1 MIKLI
6 SWNVRKV
13 GEKIAARQAEALCSR
28 EPDIVALQDVNIHSI
43 ALYEKEFAQCG
54 LTYSDHTFQETTEHT
69 PSGVFIASRFDL
81 HRLPATQSALLW
93 PEGPRTPDEDILLKH
108 WTRRTLFVT
117 VNCPGGDF
125 DLYNVYITP
134 FNHKERISTLPQK
147 LYPWIK
153 FDLLSGI
160 YQTLSAPIVSQTILT
175 GKPRILCGDFNTPRE
190 EMPDGTIITWGYSG
204 RNGKYFLKPAGQYQH
219 EMEHNIL
226 YGLGEQC
233 NMPDAYRRFHGY
245 DACKADEAWS
255 WQTHNGKKYRFDHI
269 FASETLHVRNIC
281 YLHEIGQRKLSD
293 HTPIEVVFVIENA
306 TKSAFFANY
315 ANLATSRPNTNPKK
329 ELCHRLSTG
338 NYVNS

>member
-13 GEKIAARQAEALCSR
+13 GPKIAARQVEALCNQ

-43 ALYEKEFAQCG
+43 ALYEKEFAEFG
-54 LTYSDHTFQETTEHT
+54 LIHSDHTFQETTEHT

-81 HRLPATQSALLW
+81 HRLPETQPALLW
-93 PEGPRTPDEDILLKH
+93 PAGAKTPDEDIILKH

-117 VNCPGGDF
+117 AKSLDGEF

-134 FNHKERISTLPQK
+134 FNHKERTSTLPQR

-153 FDLLSGI
+153 LDLLSGI
-160 YQTLSAPIVSQTILT
+160 YSTLSTPSDRARL
-175 GKPRILCGDFNTPRE
+175 LCGDFNTPRE

-204 RNGKYFLKPAGQYQH
+204 RNGKYFLTPAGQYQH
-219 EMEHNIL
+219 DMEHNIL
-226 YGLGEQC
+226 HGLREHC
-233 NMPDAYRRFHGY
+233 NMPDAYRHFHGY
-245 DACKADEAWS
+245 DACKADAAWS

-269 FASETLHVRNIC
+269 FASGTLPVRTIC

-293 HTPIEVVFVIENA
+293 HTPIEMVFALESLPEADIV
-306 TKSAFFANY
+306 
-315 ANLATSRPNTNPKK
+315 L
-329 ELCHRLSTG
+329 
-338 NYVNS
+338 